1 MLFRVRNRSERFLTC
16 EGYLCPIFG
25 YLNNIFL
32 TILDNIDITGV
43 RHYLKKLQIQLK
55 NDKMSLVFKKV
66 IGKIQKG
73 ENNSLGHRC
82 RNLAKEFNE
91 L

>member
-1 MLFRVRNRSERFLTC
+1 MFRVQNMTMRDCTC
-16 EGYLCPIFG
+16 AFPFCPIFG
-25 YLNNIFL
+25 YLNIVFL

-43 RHYLKKLQIQLK
+43 KHYLKKLQIQLK

-82 RNLAKEFNE
+82 RDLAKEFNE